1 VAEEAGTMNWM
12 TEIGVPAALGLL
24 LIGIMYVMKGV
35 LNFVIGLPIWI
46 IGCAV
51 VVAGT
56 IIFILFNIVT
66 GFYRY
71 GPEGF
76 IFMQARK
83 QGLLVINDVEI
94 GTNNAEFI
102 LGEKTDPKNPLFK
115 DEKSGVKVDPSMVS
129 AYAEPL
135 RFKGGLNIVGYAYR
149 DILPQTTRNHLAF
162 KAIVDYFSA
171 GERSE
176 DKDQKNQHPAK
187 LLAFLTPNEKIELI
201 SKPEHF
207 LEADLKTKV
216 GKYFKTRTEGK
227 NIIYFRIWPKKDEKG
242 EQVYDKDG
250 KEKWYEQTVDIPE
263 LITCIQQM
271 KSDIN
276 KLPIHEG
283 YFSMNE
289 AFKYNNVAYT
299 AQHLSALKNL
309 LVQIINEDWLKK
321 MNWLQMGT
329 VIIGII
335 AVLIIGIYVLAS
347 TVFK

>member
-1 VAEEAGTMNWM
+1 MSLI
-12 TEIGVPAALGLL
+12 TEVGVPAALGLV
-24 LIGIMYVMKGV
+24 LIAILFLMKGL

-46 IGCAV
+46 IGCALV
-51 VVAGT
+51 VPGT
-56 IIFILFNIVT
+56 IIFILFNMVT

-71 GPEGF
+71 GAEGF
-76 IFMQARK
+76 IFMRARK
-83 QGLLVINDVEI
+83 EGLLVINDVEV
-94 GTNNAEFI
+94 GTNNAEYI

-115 DEKSGVKVDPSMVS
+115 DETSGLKVDPSMVS

-135 RFKGGLNIVGYAYR
+135 RYKGGLMIVGYAYR

-171 GERSE
+171 GEKTE
-176 DKDQKNQHPAK
+176 DKDQKNLHPAK

-216 GKYFKTRTEGK
+216 GKYFKTRSDELK
-227 NIIYFRIWPKKDEKG
+227 NTTYFRIWPKKDPKTG
-242 EQVYDKDG
+242 EQMLDVNG
-250 KEKWYEQTVDIPE
+250 KEIWYEQTVDIPE
-263 LITCIQQM
+263 LIRAVQQM

-309 LVQIINEDWLKK
+309 LTQIIAEDWLKK
-321 MNWLQMGT
+321 LNLWTYGCIMCACMGM
-329 VIIGII
+329 V
-335 AVLIIGIYVLAS
+335 VLGVYILES